1 MESDDKLV
9 LMDSER
15 ITRSLKRIAHQIR
28 EQNRKDK
35 PIILIGINERGYIVS
50 QKLGEILSPLCKA
63 SVEVQQIIIKKGN
76 GKADLDVGIK
86 EDGFLVVVDDVIF
99 SGKTMFK
106 ALKHLS
112 DQPTVSEIHT
122 VVLIDRGHR
131 KLPIKAE
138 FSGMELPTKLNEHV
152 AVKVE
157 KGELKNVLLEKQSSG

>member
-1 MESDDKLV
+1 MESDNKLV
-9 LMDSER
+9 LMDGER
-15 ITRSLKRIAHQIR
+15 IKRSLKRIAHQIR

-35 PIILIGINERGYIVS
+35 PIVLFGINERGYTIS
-50 QKLGEILSPLCKA
+50 QKLGEILLPLCEA
-63 SVEVQQIIIKKGN
+63 SVEVQQIVIKKEG
-76 GKADLDVGIK
+76 GKAGIDGGVK

-106 ALKHLS
+106 ALKYLS

-138 FSGMELPTKLNEHV
+138 FCGMELPTKLDEHV